1 MQRIVTI
8 HCLVVAQLDIDLLP
22 PTYPNV
28 KLVTVL
34 LVSQSQ
40 KPSVQVAFDF
50 GSGTAE
56 SILDELYSGPINF
69 NRCVEE
75 S

>member
-1 MQRIVTI
+1 
-8 HCLVVAQLDIDLLP
+8 
-22 PTYPNV
+22 
-28 KLVTVL
+28 LVTVL